1 MNAFCWKY
9 WKNMTIMY
17 NFTCYEDITK
27 IFALWNVD
35 HTLPKKTILLKEW
48 SVSNRNAPKE
58 IDFTTCNRSDCALY
72 YFYSVR
78 TLLFALRTL
87 QQGCINDFKKQGS
100 NTQSGDWLVYFR
112 SFFLNFE
119 NITHE
124 NEITWSQLG
133 QGTSSGSATVHRLM
147 ITYQIYNVRF
157 LLDSDQE
164 KYG

>member
-17 NFTCYEDITK
+17 KFTCYEDITK
-27 IFALWNVD
+27 IFAHWNVD
-35 HTLPKKTILLKEW
+35 HILPKKTILLKEW

-58 IDFTTCNRSDCALY
+58 IDFTRCNRSDCALY
-72 YFYSVR
+72 YFYSLR

-100 NTQSGDWLVYFR
+100 NTQSGNWLVYFR

-119 NITHE
+119 KHYPWKWYNLVSMGTGYLLWISQCTEINDHLPNI
-124 NEITWSQLG
+124 
-133 QGTSSGSATVHRLM
+133 
-147 ITYQIYNVRF
+147 
-157 LLDSDQE
+157 
-164 KYG
+164 